1 MEENKAITG
10 IKTKLEGTEQ
20 VWQKIKL
27 VTWKNYVKRT
37 AEETEE
43 KHHNV
48 IRKKAQPKVIR
59 KDEIGKHWK
68 FLYMEG
74 KEHIEKTNYV
84 SYCRNWLSR
93 NERAWIFRFNR
104 LMMCQEKKKRFKN
117 YEWVISLWIYYIL
130 RITKKF

>member
-10 IKTKLEGTEQ
+10 IKIKLEGTEQ
-20 VWQKIKL
+20 VRQKIKL

-48 IRKKAQPKVIR
+48 IRIKAQPKVIK

-74 KEHIEKTNYV
+74 KEHIEETNYV
-84 SYCRNWLSR
+84 SYYRNWLSR

-104 LMMCQEKKKRFKN
+104 PLMCQEKKKK
-117 YEWVISLWIYYIL
+117 I
-130 RITKKF
+130 